1 MLKQRIITASILA
14 PVVLVGI
21 FVLPLTG
28 VALFVATVMSIGAWE
43 WGPFLGFTSKVKRSA
58 LVAANALIMALLW
71 WGLFDQT
78 MIDQAMMIFT
88 PLVFLVWM
96 AAFYWVKSYP
106 KTSWWSNRTVGIAL
120 CLILLNTTWWSLLQL
135 KLKPIENSWLLLVLL
150 LVWAADIGAYVAG
163 KNFGKNKLAPKVSPG
178 KTIEGFVGGVI
189 AASATAVIFSVVQE
203 LSWVQGVYLLILGAA
218 ISKVSVLGDLL
229 ESMLK
234 RNAGVKDSGV
244 LLPGHG
250 GVLDRIDSLLAAAP
264 FFLIGLHW
272 LPVA

>member
-14 PVVLVGI
+14 PIVLIGI

-28 VALFVATVMSIGAWE
+28 VALFVAAVMSIGAWE
-43 WGPFLGFTSKVKRSA
+43 WGPFLGFNSTVKRTA
-58 LVAANALIMALLW
+58 LVAVNAIIMAVLW
-71 WGLFDQT
+71 WGFF
-78 MIDQAMMIFT
+78 DQAMVFVT
-88 PLVFLVWM
+88 PLVLLVWL

-106 KTSWWSNRTVGIAL
+106 KQSWWSHPAL
-120 CLILLNTTWWSLLQL
+120 AIIICLVLLNTTWWSLLQL
-135 KLKPIENSWLLLVLL
+135 KLKPDENSWLLLVLL
-150 LVWAADIGAYVAG
+150 LVWAADIGAYIAG
-163 KNFGKNKLAPKVSPG
+163 KNFGKHKLAPKVSPG

-203 LSWVQGVYLLILGAA
+203 MSWLQGVYLLLLGAA
-218 ISKVSVLGDLL
+218 ISMVSVLGDLL

-264 FFLIGLHW
+264 FFLIGLQW